1 MLSADTAEMHRQ
13 LADTGSRCRSTAC
26 CADGRP
32 MADTTTTAPTW
43 LTMAEAAAR
52 LNLST
57 RTVARRIAAGQ
68 LRSQRTPDGRTLVA
82 VEVADMAG
90 EGLAV
95 AAVAA
100 QAEGN
105 RQAALALGEAL
116 STLQRTYEAAHAA
129 VEAKAEALSDRAAAA
144 ERSAYWWRVA
154 CLTACLPTVMAVAVL
169 ALKPSDRGQLAD
181 TVSATPLPPVAA
193 QVAAPVAV
201 EDTPDGWHPP
211 MVGP

>member
-1 MLSADTAEMHRQ
+1 
-13 LADTGSRCRSTAC
+13 
-26 CADGRP
+26 
-32 MADTTTTAPTW
+32 MADTTTTLTW

-52 LNLST
+52 MNVSA
-57 RTVARRIAAGQ
+57 RTVARRVANGQ
-68 LRSQRTPDGRTLVA
+68 LRTQRTPDGRVLVA

-116 STLQRTYEAAHAA
+116 GALQRTYEAAHAA
-129 VEAKAEALSDRAAAA
+129 VEAKAAALSDRAAAA

-154 CLTACLPTVMAVAVL
+154 CLSACLPTVMAVAVL
-169 ALKPSDRGQLAD
+169 TLRTSDHGQPAD

-193 QVAAPVAV
+193 KVPAPVAV
-201 EDTPDGWHPP
+201 EADPDGWHPP
-211 MVGP
+211 LQP